1 MARNAYGWLYDKIYG
16 FKDYGLEAR
25 RVHEIIQARNPG
37 AGSLLDVACGTGRH
51 LEHLKARYRVVGTDL
66 DEGQL
71 EEARQRHP
79 EVGFHQ
85 ADMRDFELGQ
95 RFGAVTCLFSAIGYA
110 GSVEGMNRAVATMAR
125 HLEPGGILLLEPWLS
140 PEVWQNGRP
149 HAVFVDEPEL
159 KVARM
164 NVSRQEGRES
174 VLEFHYLLA
183 RPQGVEYFTEELR
196 LFLFTHEEYINA
208 FQQASL
214 SVDFDPQG
222 LTGRGL
228 YVGVKGE

>member
-37 AGSLLDVACGTGRH
+37 AGSLLDVACGTGKH

-79 EVGFHQ
+79 EVGFHR

>member
-25 RVHEIIQARNPG
+25 RVHGIVQARNPG
-37 AGSLLDVACGTGRH
+37 AGSLLDVACGTGKH
-51 LEHLKARYRVVGTDL
+51 LEQLKARYRVVGTDL

-79 EVGFHQ
+79 DVVFHR
-85 ADMRDFELGQ
+85 ADMRDFELGE

-110 GSVEGMNRAVATMAR
+110 GSVEGMNRAVAAMAH
-125 HLEPGGILLLEPWLS
+125 HLEPGGVLLLEPWLS

-196 LFLFTHEEYINA
+196 LFLFTHEEYTDA
-208 FQQASL
+208 FRQAGL
-214 SVDFDPQG
+214 SVEFDPQG

-228 YVGVKGE
+228 YVGVKG

>member
-1 MARNAYGWLYDKIYG
+1 M
-16 FKDYGLEAR
+16 
-25 RVHEIIQARNPG
+25 
-37 AGSLLDVACGTGRH
+37 
-51 LEHLKARYRVVGTDL
+51 
-66 DEGQL
+66 
-71 EEARQRHP
+71 
-79 EVGFHQ
+79 
-85 ADMRDFELGQ
+85 
-95 RFGAVTCLFSAIGYA
+95 
-110 GSVEGMNRAVATMAR
+110 
-125 HLEPGGILLLEPWLS
+125 
-140 PEVWQNGRP
+140 
-149 HAVFVDEPEL
+149 DEPEL